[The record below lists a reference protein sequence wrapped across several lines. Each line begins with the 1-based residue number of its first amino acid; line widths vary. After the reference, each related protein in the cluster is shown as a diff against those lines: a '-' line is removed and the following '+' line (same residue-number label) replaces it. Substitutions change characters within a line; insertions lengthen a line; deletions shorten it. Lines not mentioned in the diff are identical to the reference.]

1 LSRAIFHPHV
11 SDLQQAIDYLAV
23 WIETIGGVQRDGLK
37 IADVRFANG
46 QSGVLI
52 ERFRVDFPPQGTT
65 LTVGM
70 ALPSDLSADW
80 YVFDLRA
87 TDGGTF
93 FWRYDKHPGH
103 EAADGRP
110 SHLHRG
116 GAEPGRVPMGEVT
129 LEDVALEV
137 VATHLR
143 LAGR

>member
-1 LSRAIFHPHV
+1 MSRAIFPRHV
-11 SDLQQAIDYLAV
+11 SNLREAVDYLSV

-37 IADVRFANG
+37 TFDARLANG

-52 ERFRVDFPPQGTT
+52 ERFHVDFPSHGTT

-80 YVFDLRA
+80 YVFDLRT

-103 EAADGRP
+103 EAADGILT
-110 SHLHRG
+110 HLHSS
-116 GAEPGRVPMGEVT
+116 GAAPERVGVEDVT
-129 LEDVALEV
+129 LEDVAHQV